1 LNKAQEALGFKIER
15 NASTGAIT
23 MSGYDHLTWN
33 EMATNMSKT
42 FGVTERMAKA
52 LLTDFANYSGDLALL
67 EKQRES
73 SAEDVS
79 AEALAKG
86 AEIGGKKTLD
96 QSEIDAIAKLTG
108 LDADEIS
115 KYVAGQGGVVT
126 NFYDEYG

>member
-1 LNKAQEALGFKIER
+1 
-15 NASTGAIT
+15 
-23 MSGYDHLTWN
+23 MSGYEHLSWN

-52 LLTDFANYSGDLALL
+52 LLTDFANNSGDLALL

-73 SAEDVS
+73 SVKDVS
-79 AEALAKG
+79 EEALAKG
-86 AEIGGKKTLD
+86 AVIGGKKTLD

-108 LDADEIS
+108 LDAKKIS
-115 KYVAGQGGVVT
+115 EYITDPAQGRVVT